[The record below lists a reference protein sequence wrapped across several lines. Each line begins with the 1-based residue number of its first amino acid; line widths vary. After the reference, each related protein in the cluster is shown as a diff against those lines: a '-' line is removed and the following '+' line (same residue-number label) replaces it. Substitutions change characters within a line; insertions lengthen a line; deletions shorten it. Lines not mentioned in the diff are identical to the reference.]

1 MSFYKFDPNSLF
13 YNRIKT
19 YPSVKFQIN
28 SGTIIYN
35 NDTQHDGEF
44 STNVK
49 NVPPGHIS
57 LYEINVDRPS
67 GQLVYPFVTKGGTL
81 TSFKTTT
88 TASFNNDFVN
98 GDTMTGSYPLSA
110 SISSDRFA
118 ASADPE
124 YYRSALRNSL
134 NSYSVLSPHYLYSS
148 SLGDKSTQVMRIIS
162 IPSIFYGSSIK
173 KGSVS
178 LRFYMSGTLL
188 SELRDDTSRGELRQV
203 SSGSSVDSGS
213 VGGVVMYDHGFIL
226 LTGSWDLT
234 SSGTDIYHGA
244 SATAP
249 QWTDFGFTG
258 STAPNSSF
266 QLAFSGTNYVPTVT
280 MFAHMPKGHLNHSNN
295 PTYIEYGQTLT
306 PTTGSTIYKE
316 PKDISIVNVKK
327 TNFRDPDGKFQKI
340 TYINK
345 VGIYDKNQNLIAIAK
360 LANPI
365 RKRETDEFTLKLK
378 LDI

>member
-1 MSFYKFDPNSLF
+1 MSFYRFDPNSLF
-13 YNRIKT
+13 YNRIKAF
-19 YPSVKFQIN
+19 PSVKFQIN

-35 NDTQHDGEF
+35 NDTQHSGEF

-49 NVPPGHIS
+49 NISPGHVS
-57 LYEINVDRPS
+57 LYEINVDRPA
-67 GQLVYPFVTKGGTL
+67 GQLVYPFVTKNGSL
-81 TSFKTTT
+81 TSFRTTT
-88 TASFNNDFVN
+88 TGSFNVDFVA

-110 SISSDRFA
+110 SISSDRL
-118 ASADPE
+118 ASSVDSN

-134 NSYSVLSPHYLYSS
+134 NSYSVLSPHYAYNSS
-148 SLGDKSTQVMRIIS
+148 FGDKSTQTMRIIS

-178 LRFYMSGTLL
+178 LKFYMSGSLL

-203 SSGSSVDSGS
+203 SSGSGADSGS

-226 LTGSWDLT
+226 LTGSWNLT

-249 QWTDFGFTG
+249 KWTDFGFTG

-280 MFAHMPKGHLNHSNN
+280 MLAHMPKGHLNHSNN
-295 PTYIEYGQTLT
+295 PTYTEYGQTLVT
-306 PTTGSTIYKE
+306 ITGSTIYKE
-316 PKDISIVNVKK
+316 PSDTSIKNIRK

-340 TYINK
+340 T
-345 VGIYDKNQNLIAIAK
+345 
-360 LANPI
+360 
-365 RKRETDEFTLKLK
+365 
-378 LDI
+378 

>member
-28 SGTIIYN
+28 NGTIIYN
-35 NDTQHDGEF
+35 NNTQHDGEF

-49 NVPPGHIS
+49 NVSPGHIS
-57 LYEINVDRPS
+57 LYELNIDRAS
-67 GQLVYPFVTKGGTL
+67 NNLIYPFVTKDGSL
-81 TSFKTTT
+81 ASFKTISTT
-88 TASFNNDFVN
+88 NFNNDFVY
-98 GDTMTGSYPLSA
+98 GDTLSSSYPLSA
-110 SISSDRFA
+110 SISSDRLA
-118 ASADPE
+118 VGSDPA
-124 YYRSALRNSL
+124 YYRTALRNAL
-134 NSYSVLSPHYLYSS
+134 NSYSVLSPHYAYDS
-148 SLGDKSTQVMRIIS
+148 SLGDKSNQLMRIIS

-178 LRFYMSGTLL
+178 LKFYISGTLL

-226 LTGSWDLT
+226 LTGSWDLST
-234 SSGTDIYHGA
+234 AGA
-244 SATAP
+244 DKYYGSSATAP

-258 STAPNSSF
+258 STAPSSSF

-306 PTTGSTIYKE
+306 ATTGSTIYKE
-316 PKDISIVNVKK
+316 PNDTSIANITK
-327 TNFRDPDGKFQKI
+327 TNFRDPDGKFQKV

-345 VGIYDKNQNLIAIAK
+345 VGIYDKHKNLIAIAK